1 MLENGLLLSTFA
13 ARYLKGLNEKQT
25 QLYDDLINQ
34 PTNDWDIFY
43 WATNTKQTP
52 ENFDNEIM
60 DMLKK
65 HVSNDRR
72 EQRIRQPGLY
82 ENVN

>member
-13 ARYLKGLNEKQT
+13 QRYLSGMDKKQT
-25 QLYDDLINQ
+25 KLYDDLINL

-43 WATNTKQTP
+43 WATNVKPTP
-52 ENFDNEIM
+52 EEYNTEIM

-65 HVSNDRR
+65 HVSNDKR
-72 EQRIRQPGLY
+72 EQRLKQPGLY
-82 ENVN
+82 DKMD